1 MALFTKDTIDR
12 VRDAVD
18 MVHLVGEKTDL
29 RRVGTRWTGLCPFHD
44 ERTPSFS
51 VNPEEKLYYCFGCSE
66 GGDAFKFVQQTEAL
80 DFQES
85 VELLAER
92 FNVRVER
99 EADDPRA
106 EERRRRR
113 ERLMALLERAARF
126 YTAYLREAAEAAPA
140 REYLASRALSEQVL
154 ADFRVGYSPSAWDR
168 MIMGARQNGFSEE
181 ELMAAGLAQRGR
193 NDGLYDRFRGRIMFP
208 LADSRGKVLGF
219 GARQM
224 GEGRGPKYLNTS
236 ENDLYHKGRQLFG
249 IDVARKE
256 AMRTARFVV
265 VEGYTDVLAL
275 HQAGIREAVAIMGTA
290 LTQEQLAEL
299 AKVGDGNRR
308 GLVYLAL
315 DADRAGRDAM
325 LRASRLAEDRGID
338 LRVVE
343 MPEGTDPA
351 DLVTRDG
358 PEAFAERMERAVP
371 MIEFQVRRVLADA
384 DLDTPAG
391 RDRALEE
398 ARKLISVVPER
409 TATRDALVREAADR
423 LDVPVDY
430 VLAPARPPSAA
441 PAAAATQASPAELS
455 LRWERE
461 FLIRCLSS
469 GPLGHDYLGKPDDEQ
484 FSSELTRRARA
495 HFVADFDDPVASVP
509 QDDPRLAALVTDLAF
524 AAQERPP
531 TDERTLE
538 FGLLQLE
545 LRRIQRE
552 IRRASQEGQHSRQTE
567 LAAAEQS
574 VRKEMGSISIGQTA

>member
-1 MALFTKDTIDR
+1 
-12 VRDAVD
+12 
-18 MVHLVGEKTDL
+18 
-29 RRVGTRWTGLCPFHD
+29 
-44 ERTPSFS
+44 
-51 VNPEEKLYYCFGCSE
+51 
-66 GGDAFKFVQQTEAL
+66 
-80 DFQES
+80 
-85 VELLAER
+85 
-92 FNVRVER
+92 
-99 EADDPRA
+99 
-106 EERRRRR
+106 
-113 ERLMALLERAARF
+113 
-126 YTAYLREAAEAAPA
+126 
-140 REYLASRALSEQVL
+140 
-154 ADFRVGYSPSAWDR
+154 
-168 MIMGARQNGFSEE
+168 
-181 ELMAAGLAQRGR
+181 
-193 NDGLYDRFRGRIMFP
+193 MFP
-208 LADSRGKVLGF
+208 LADSRGRVLGF

-351 DLVTRDG
+351 DLVAQEG
-358 PEAFAERMERAVP
+358 SEAFGERLERAVP

-391 RDRALEE
+391 RDKALGE
-398 ARKLISVVPER
+398 ARELISAVPER

-423 LDVPVDY
+423 LDVPVDH
-430 VLAPARPPSAA
+430 VLAPARA
-441 PAAAATQASPAELS
+441 PVAAAHVPSQAASPGELS

-469 GPLGHDYLGKPDDEQ
+469 GDLGHDFLAKPDDEQ

-495 HFVADFDDPVASVP
+495 HFATEFDDPVATVP
-509 QDDPRLAALVTDLAF
+509 QDDPRLAALVTDLTF

-538 FGLLQLE
+538 FSLLQLE

-552 IRRASQEGQHSRQTE
+552 IRRASQDGELGRQTE

-574 VRKEMGSISIGQTA
+574 IRKEMGSISIGQTV